1 MPSDSKTAEVPSH
14 DEFAPDGPDPAP
26 ATRRAIR
33 YRMLCLLWI
42 SPSLGAL
49 GILANDARQW
59 LRPASANATGP
70 TGPGAES
77 WLALGLVAAHIA
89 FAVLARRSR
98 AHLPGHSTTLAPT
111 STSPPTRD

>member
-1 MPSDSKTAEVPSH
+1 MPSDSKTAEAPSH

-59 LRPASANATGP
+59 LRPAAGEPA
-70 TGPGAES
+70 GPGAES
-77 WLALGLVAAHIA
+77 WLALGLIAAHIA

-111 STSPPTRD
+111 PTSRPTRD

>member
-1 MPSDSKTAEVPSH
+1 MPSDSKTAEAPSH

-59 LRPASANATGP
+59 LRPAAGEPA
-70 TGPGAES
+70 GPGAES
-77 WLALGLVAAHIA
+77 WLALGLIAAHIA
-89 FAVLARRSR
+89 FAVLAWRAR
-98 AHLPGHSTTLAPT
+98 AHLPGHSTTAATTP
-111 STSPPTRD
+111 TSPPARD

>member
-1 MPSDSKTAEVPSH
+1 MPSDSKTAEAPSH

-59 LRPASANATGP
+59 LRPAAGEPA
-70 TGPGAES
+70 GPGAES
-77 WLALGLVAAHIA
+77 WLALGLIAAHIA

-98 AHLPGHSTTLAPT
+98 AHLPGHSTTAATTP
-111 STSPPTRD
+111 TSPPARD

>member
-1 MPSDSKTAEVPSH
+1 MPSDSKTAEAPSH

-42 SPSLGAL
+42 FPSLGAL

-59 LRPASANATGP
+59 LRPAAGEPA
-70 TGPGAES
+70 GPGAES
-77 WLALGLVAAHIA
+77 WLALGLIAAHIA

-98 AHLPGHSTTLAPT
+98 AHLPGHSTTAATTP
-111 STSPPTRD
+111 TSPPTRD

>member
-1 MPSDSKTAEVPSH
+1 MNSDSNSADTPVP

-42 SPSLGAL
+42 FPSLGAL

-59 LRPASANATGP
+59 LHPAAGEP

-77 WLALGLVAAHIA
+77 WLALGLVAAHLA
-89 FAVLARRSR
+89 FAVLAWRSR
-98 AHLPGHSTTLAPT
+98 GQPPVTTNPVGAPAE
-111 STSPPTRD
+111 RH

>member
-1 MPSDSKTAEVPSH
+1 MPSDSKTADAPSH

-42 SPSLGAL
+42 FPSLGAL

-59 LRPASANATGP
+59 LRPAAGEPA
-70 TGPGAES
+70 GPGAES
-77 WLALGLVAAHIA
+77 WLALGLIAAHIA

-98 AHLPGHSTTLAPT
+98 AHLPGHSTTAATTP
-111 STSPPTRD
+111 TSPPTRD